1 MNTRFFC
8 MPKSPTCSEAHPA
21 SSWMLKGAIPHVVKR
36 LGREAE
42 LRINGAIQLLPL
54 YSFMA
59 CTGTNLL
66 SYCHCLPDI
75 MVAVPN
81 SQTSRNKLPNFKC
94 SFFNVFVLVIRT
106 GFPTDL
112 EHVAIYRKLF
122 PPLTIK
128 PLANIN
134 FPFPYTS
141 VPCSCKVCY
150 PIVLLEYIIKTETGH
165 QCTALM

>member
-1 MNTRFFC
+1 MRFFC
-8 MPKSPTCSEAHPA
+8 MPKSPTYSEAHSA
-21 SSWMLKGAIPHVVKR
+21 SSWMLKCAILHVVKR

-42 LRINGAIQLLPL
+42 LRINGAIQSLLL

-59 CTGTNLL
+59 CTGTNML

-81 SQTSRNKLPNFKC
+81 SQTSRNELLNFKC
-94 SFFNVFVLVIRT
+94 SSFNVFVLVIRA

-122 PPLTIK
+122 LSLTIK

-134 FPFPYTS
+134 FPFLYTS
-141 VPCSCKVCY
+141 VTCCCKVWY
-150 PIVLLEYIIKTETGH
+150 RIVLLEYITKTET
-165 QCTALM
+165 

>member
-1 MNTRFFC
+1 
-8 MPKSPTCSEAHPA
+8 
-21 SSWMLKGAIPHVVKR
+21 MLKRAIPPVVKR
-36 LGREAE
+36 LGHEAE
-42 LRINGAIQLLPL
+42 LRINGAIQSLPL
-54 YSFMA
+54 CSFMA

-75 MVAVPN
+75 MVTVPN
-81 SQTSRNKLPNFKC
+81 SPTSRNELPNFKC
-94 SFFNVFVLVIRT
+94 SFLNVFVLVIRV

-134 FPFPYTS
+134 FPFLYTS
-141 VPCSCKVCY
+141 VPCCCKVWY
-150 PIVLLEYIIKTETGH
+150 PVGLLEYIIKTET
-165 QCTALM
+165 